1 VSEPAPTQPPSQCGW
16 CQSCGEMI
24 PFPVREREDEET
36 WLRCRQ
42 CETWSDFRKQPK
54 AMYLTPRQRAK
65 LD

>member
-1 VSEPAPTQPPSQCGW
+1 MREQPRRFPAGTR

-36 WLRCRQ
+36 WIKCRQ
-42 CETWSDFRKQPK
+42 CETWSDFKKQPK